1 MVEKEMYI
9 HACIYILYIFF
20 SENSGNYTDPEFP
33 TYNQH
38 KIWQQVTIKFPLY
51 RQYYNV
57 IYINTGKEINNFD
70 GGLKLIQSM
79 PEKHLTNFGLN
90 YLETVKILGISEYC
104 IA

>member
-1 MVEKEMYI
+1 MHVNI
-9 HACIYILYIFF
+9 LFIYFF

-51 RQYYNV
+51 RQYY
-57 IYINTGKEINNFD
+57 NTGKEINNFD